1 MDKQKVLSKL
11 MWDLQVFLS
20 VLDSENLSYMAQVQK
35 KSISQLLSALQTQ
48 DTTAEDAEYVIMS
61 CPSSSP
67 SNQADVP
74 QTGVLSSEPDWMRD
88 AVTTVM
94 PRPSGGPI
102 ATDDED
108 EDTYEEAHPY
118 NTARNLER
126 AESDSSYYES
136 YGEEDEEAEH
146 VKDRAH
152 YIQWSA
158 SQPCLR
164 PAPESRLCGYLWR
177 RRWLSQWTK
186 QLFIIR
192 NHSLLVIEELSEEQ
206 NLSGTTS
213 ESLWSCRSSAVLT
226 HNDQE
231 DPPSHHNKD
240 KDFLNVLMN
249 CQWQSLLCQ
258 VEAELLNMF
267 GEDEEAEA
275 EPTRRRP
282 PQYTLQL
289 RGCEVEAGPDGA
301 CSQRITLSV
310 LGDQVAVL
318 EVSSADEKR
327 RWTRLLED
335 GAAGYRGNKEVSP
348 PRTNTYMD
356 PPLYSNTSLL
366 EHMLHSSQDA
376 RCETY
381 ANAVLAAHG
390 QLASSARLAA
400 SSACVEKQCVRAE
413 TQRGVQK
420 LELAGRKEVHLRA
433 GSEVNLAKHNKRSS
447 FRQSLAVCGERA
459 QFPTGP
465 CWSLLL
471 PAGFYWS
478 LLVCTG
484 PCWFVLVP
492 AGLYWSLLVC
502 TGPCWFVLVPAG
514 FYWSLLVCTG
524 PCWFVMF
531 ALTGPG
537 KSAEA
542 AAAAALSVGEKFP
555 ETFSFILLHPT
566 QEGMGEQSCLTDIM

>member
-1 MDKQKVLSKL
+1 
-11 MWDLQVFLS
+11 
-20 VLDSENLSYMAQVQK
+20 
-35 KSISQLLSALQTQ
+35 
-48 DTTAEDAEYVIMS
+48 
-61 CPSSSP
+61 
-67 SNQADVP
+67 
-74 QTGVLSSEPDWMRD
+74 
-88 AVTTVM
+88 M
-94 PRPSGGPI
+94 PRPPGGPL

-118 NTARNLER
+118 NTAKNLER

-136 YGEEDEEAEH
+136 YGEEEEEEEEAEH

-177 RRWLSQWTK
+177 RRWLGQWTK

-192 NHSLLVIEELSEEQ
+192 NRSLLCYKCARDLLPQTEVNLRGCQLVYKVKTSGRVQHQLKLLLPGSHTLVLGYSTSQQAHEWRKVIEELSEEQ

-258 VEAELLNMF
+258 VEAGLLNMF
-267 GEDEEAEA
+267 GEDGDEEA

-289 RGCEVEAGPDGA
+289 RGCAVEAGPDDA
-301 CSQRITLSV
+301 CSQRIILSV

-327 RWTRLLED
+327 RWTRLLKD
-335 GAAGYRGNKEVSP
+335 GAAGYRSNKARQEVSP

-376 RCETY
+376 RCGTY
-381 ANAVLAAHG
+381 ANAVLAAHNAAWRSEVGAGG
-390 QLASSARLAA
+390 QEGSPP
-400 SSACVEKQCVRAE
+400 EGGVRGQPGQAQQ
-413 TQRGVQK
+413 TLVFSTV
-420 LELAGRKEVHLRA
+420 AGRVWRE
-433 GSEVNLAKHNKRSS
+433 S
-447 FRQSLAVCGERA
+447 
-459 QFPTGP
+459 T
-465 CWSLLL
+465 
-471 PAGFYWS
+471 
-478 LLVCTG
+478 
-484 PCWFVLVP
+484 
-492 AGLYWSLLVC
+492 
-502 TGPCWFVLVPAG
+502 
-514 FYWSLLVCTG
+514 
-524 PCWFVMF
+524 
-531 ALTGPG
+531 G
-537 KSAEA
+537 KSAEP

-566 QEGMGEQSCLTDIM
+566 QEGMGEQSCLTPCDVCADHTF